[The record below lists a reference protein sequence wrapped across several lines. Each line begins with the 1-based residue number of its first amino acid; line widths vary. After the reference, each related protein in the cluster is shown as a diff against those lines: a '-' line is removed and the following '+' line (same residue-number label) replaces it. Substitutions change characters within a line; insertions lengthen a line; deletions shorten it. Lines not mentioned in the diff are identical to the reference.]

1 MSDDPNSSG
10 TRSGDSTSTVP
21 TDDSPEP
28 PKRGCRKRGCLLGC
42 PGLIVLFW
50 LIAAGAPPL
59 LGVVARSDY
68 EGPAATAVDWLP
80 SFGAAA
86 VPELLSV
93 VAKETSKAP
102 AKGPP
107 AGRCPPASRGLHRLI
122 RLISV
127 DADARRVLLDGLE
140 SG

>member
-50 LIAAGAPPL
+50 LIAASAWFSFFRFGPMEWL
-59 LGVVARSDY
+59 WRSLTFLRPQPMR
-68 EGPAATAVDWLP
+68 E
-80 SFGAAA
+80 
-86 VPELLSV
+86 
-93 VAKETSKAP
+93 
-102 AKGPP
+102 
-107 AGRCPPASRGLHRLI
+107 RG
-122 RLISV
+122 
-127 DADARRVLLDGLE
+127 
-140 SG
+140 

>member
-50 LIAAGAPPL
+50 LIAASAWFSFFRFVSF
-59 LGVVARSDY
+59 LGSNNPYSASTSS
-68 EGPAATAVDWLP
+68 ASSATAPV
-80 SFGAAA
+80 SS
-86 VPELLSV
+86 E
-93 VAKETSKAP
+93 
-102 AKGPP
+102 
-107 AGRCPPASRGLHRLI
+107 
-122 RLISV
+122 
-127 DADARRVLLDGLE
+127 
-140 SG
+140 